1 MGFNYTLTEPDLMP
15 FYRRAIKQGLRV
27 LQYNGD
33 ADPGI
38 NVFVSENWTS
48 ALGFDELQ
56 PWRPWTT
63 DGKRRM
69 GGYVTRYV
77 GGFDFLTI
85 RGSGHMVPQFKPAAA
100 LEFITRWLR
109 GEDYQ
114 AYDPNPEPKPEPK
127 PKRQLRGEDYQ
138 AYGRTST

>member
-27 LQYNGD
+27 LKYNGD

-85 RGSGHMVPQFKPAAA
+85 RGSGHMVPQFKPREAFALFSFFLNREAYPRYNGSSLHPPHLSRAAS
-100 LEFITRWLR
+100 
-109 GEDYQ
+109 Y
-114 AYDPNPEPKPEPK
+114 
-127 PKRQLRGEDYQ
+127 
-138 AYGRTST
+138 